1 MKKQIGAEQR
11 LLELGRKALSR
22 GGIRGL
28 GVRQLCEEAGVSPGT
43 FTSFFGTKRVF
54 ADRLLA
60 LWYDELKSAVGVHCD
75 HQGTAYERLHAELCA
90 VVRFAGQNGGF
101 LLQLLQDIAAGEASA
116 RALIPVAE
124 VNHLSWLQ
132 QAIRDAQAEGE
143 IVPGEPR
150 DLLLY
155 LIGAVNMPVAISQ
168 LMKNSGENDKF
179 RQMLAAPGSIQ
190 DSELPAEEDK
200 LRQLFAQ
207 SATEKAALQRLEW
220 ALTGIRTRKE
230 GGAA

>member
-43 FTSFFGTKRVF
+43 FTSFFGTKRAF

-60 LWYDELKSAVGVHCD
+60 LWYDELKSVVGGHRE
-75 HQGTAYERLHAELCA
+75 HQGTAYERLHAQLCA
-90 VVRFAGQNGGF
+90 VIRFASSNGGI
-101 LLQLLQDIAAGEASA
+101 LLQLFQDIAAGEASA
-116 RALIPVAE
+116 QALLPVAE
-124 VNHLSWLQ
+124 VNHLNWLQ

-150 DLLLY
+150 DLLVY
-155 LIGAVNMPVAISQ
+155 LISAVNMPVAVSH
-168 LMKNSGENDKF
+168 LMQNPKGGD
-179 RQMLAAPGSIQ
+179 R
-190 DSELPAEEDK
+190 
-200 LRQLFAQ
+200 LRQLLGQ
-207 SATEKAALQRLEW
+207 SATEEAALQRLEW
-220 ALTGIRTRKE
+220 ALSGIRTKKE
-230 GGAA
+230 GGVA